1 MRKVLIV
8 LTVILIGLIGAFLG
22 YRYVGPPGPGE
33 VERII
38 QSPPGV
44 IDPATARL
52 YTTIKAGVDFLEC
65 GDRHRA
71 PLDIR
76 EPLQEGP
83 LRVHSRPYGGHLRPA
98 CVRRDCQP
106 PLFHRLVGG
115 HTRAIGPGPVLVV
128 PDFFIA
134 LALAVLLYLALK

>member
-52 YTTIKAGVDFLEC
+52 YTTIKAGLTSLSAAIGIVL
-65 GDRHRA
+65 
-71 PLDIR
+71 LWI
-76 EPLQEGP
+76 
-83 LRVHSRPYGGHLRPA
+83 YGNLYRK
-98 CVRRDCQP
+98 VRSEFTLGLMVATSALLVYAVTAN

-115 HTRAIGPGPVLVV
+115 HTRRSAPGPSSWSLTSSS
-128 PDFFIA
+128 PWPWRCSSTWH
-134 LALAVLLYLALK
+134 